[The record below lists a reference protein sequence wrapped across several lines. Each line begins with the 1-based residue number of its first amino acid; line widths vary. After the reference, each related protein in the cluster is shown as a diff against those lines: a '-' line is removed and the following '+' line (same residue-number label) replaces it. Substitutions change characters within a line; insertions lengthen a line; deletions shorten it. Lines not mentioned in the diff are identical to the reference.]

1 MVLSVWSRV
10 LCAASGLKPSL
21 FVSVSGN
28 VFYFQLN
35 SFYTELFG
43 LCLLGTMRFFGLVDR
58 RFSTLK
64 ESFQLCS
71 AFPSGRNWMIFKVPS
86 TPSHFYESI
95 LLFFHPGDAVGL
107 CVVQDSPSSALSAA
121 GCTKLRINELQPSWA
136 DYPAPTFISIAHGNL
151 GEGVGKTSAGT
162 SMGALKGMG
171 MPGVPSSTAGCLGD
185 SVPWVGAKLAVMGS
199 VHGEPGLANASHV
212 WFH

>member
-121 GCTKLRINELQPSWA
+121 GCTKLRINELQPS
-136 DYPAPTFISIAHGNL
+136 
-151 GEGVGKTSAGT
+151 
-162 SMGALKGMG
+162 
-171 MPGVPSSTAGCLGD
+171 
-185 SVPWVGAKLAVMGS
+185 
-199 VHGEPGLANASHV
+199 
-212 WFH
+212 